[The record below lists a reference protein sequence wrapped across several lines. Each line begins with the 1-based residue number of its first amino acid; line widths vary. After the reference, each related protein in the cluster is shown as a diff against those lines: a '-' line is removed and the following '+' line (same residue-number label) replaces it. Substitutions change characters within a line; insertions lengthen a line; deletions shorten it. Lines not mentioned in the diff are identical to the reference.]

1 MREMVVVE
9 AQPNVP
15 TSSEIEKPNVG
26 VEDPETDDVVI
37 AYLVASKV
45 DVLTSVFKVVFF
57 VFEWLSEMIGEVVV
71 TWVAVDGCC
80 VDC

>member
-15 TSSEIEKPNVG
+15 TSSEIEKPNVV

-45 DVLTSVFKVVFF
+45 DVLNNVSKVVF
-57 VFEWLSEMIGEVVV
+57 VFEWLSEMIGEV
-71 TWVAVDGCC
+71 DGKNKHS
-80 VDC
+80 

>member
-15 TSSEIEKPNVG
+15 TSSEIEKPNVV

-45 DVLTSVFKVVFF
+45 DVLNNVSKVVF
-57 VFEWLSEMIGEVVV
+57 VFEWLSEMVGEAVVA
-71 TWVAVDGCC
+71 WVAVDGCS

>member
-1 MREMVVVE
+1 MTVVC
-9 AQPNVP
+9 
-15 TSSEIEKPNVG
+15 G
-26 VEDPETDDVVI
+26 VIEDPETDDVVI

-45 DVLTSVFKVVFF
+45 DVLNNVSKVVF

-71 TWVAVDGCC
+71 TWVAVDGCS

>member
-15 TSSEIEKPNVG
+15 TSSEIEKPNVV
-26 VEDPETDDVVI
+26 VEDPEADDVVI

-45 DVLTSVFKVVFF
+45 DVLNNVSKVVF

-71 TWVAVDGCC
+71 TWVAVDGCSVEC
-80 VDC
+80 

>member
-1 MREMVVVE
+1 MREMVDVE

-15 TSSEIEKPNVG
+15 TSSEIERPNVV
-26 VEDPETDDVVI
+26 VEDPATDDVVI
-37 AYLVASKV
+37 ACLVASEV
-45 DVLTSVFKVVFF
+45 DVLNDVSKVVF

-71 TWVAVDGCC
+71 TWVAVDGCS

>member
-15 TSSEIEKPNVG
+15 TSSEIEKPNVV

-45 DVLTSVFKVVFF
+45 DVLNNVSKVVF

-71 TWVAVDGCC
+71 TWVAVDGCS